1 MLRRR
6 FNGAK
11 HVTEAR
17 AVGSSQE
24 LRYWVG
30 ERSIEGEVVAEAAV
44 DTMEVRM
51 PE

>member
-11 HVTEAR
+11 HVTEAW
-17 AVGSSQE
+17 AVID
-24 LRYWVG
+24 WVG
-30 ERSIEGEVVAEAAV
+30 ERSIRGEAIAKAVV
-44 DTMEVRM
+44 DFMEVRM

>member
-11 HVTEAR
+11 HITEAQ
-17 AVGSSQE
+17 AVND
-24 LRYWVG
+24 WVG
-30 ERSIEGEVVAEAAV
+30 ERSIRGEAKAEALV
-44 DTMEVRM
+44 DIMEVRM